1 MPDLDLDWRLRLA
14 AFDKLSRL
22 REARGGAVTLAE
34 LEAGFEFEGERIPFI
49 NTRRGIWR
57 PRQLKGGPA
66 LSVVTVPR
74 RPGRRPPYD
83 DQVASDA
90 DFFLYKYQGTD
101 PDEWTNDAVRLAMT
115 LRRPIIYLY
124 GVAPGLYEPIF
135 PCYVVADDPAH
146 LEFRLAADVLTGRP
160 APEDADPAQFEA
172 RRGCE
177 TRAMKVRL
185 HQHRFRELV
194 VGAYR
199 ERCSVCRL
207 HHVEPLDAAHILPDK
222 DERGRPE
229 IPNGLALCKI
239 HHGAFDTHILGVAPD
254 YGIAIR
260 ADVLEEIDGPM
271 LRYGLQEMKGERIQ
285 VTGTTSPA
293 GSNMPDNK
301 SSSTATRPT
310 AAWW

>member
-1 MPDLDLDWRLRLA
+1 MSGLDLDWRLRLA
-14 AFDKLSRL
+14 AFDRLRAL
-22 REARGGAVTLAE
+22 REARGGLVTLAE
-34 LEAGFEFEGERIPFI
+34 LEAGFEFEGERIPFT

-57 PRQLKGGPA
+57 PRQLQGGPA

-101 PDEWTNDAVRLAMT
+101 PAEWTNAAVRLALT
-115 LRRPIIYLY
+115 LRRPIIYFY

-146 LEFRLAADVLTGRP
+146 LEFRLAADVLTARP
-160 APEDADPAQFEA
+160 APEDADASQFEA
-172 RRGCE
+172 RRGYE
-177 TRAMKVRL
+177 TRAVKVRL
-185 HQHRFRELV
+185 HQHHFRELV

-207 HHVEPLDAAHILPDK
+207 HHVELLDAAHILPDR

-239 HHGAFDTHILGVAPD
+239 HHGAFDVNILGVSPD
-254 YGIAIR
+254 YRIAIR
-260 ADVLEEIDGPM
+260 ADVLDEIDGPM
-271 LRYGLQEMKGERIQ
+271 LRHGLQDMDGHSIDVPRAERLK
-285 VTGTTSPA
+285 PNRDYLA
-293 GSNMPDNK
+293 E
-301 SSSTATRPT
+301 RFERFR
-310 AAWW
+310 AA

>member
-1 MPDLDLDWRLRLA
+1 M
-14 AFDKLSRL
+14 
-22 REARGGAVTLAE
+22 
-34 LEAGFEFEGERIPFI
+34 EAGFEFEGERIPFI

-90 DFFLYKYQGTD
+90 EWFIYKYQGTD
-101 PDEWTNDAVRLAMT
+101 PDEWTNAAVPLAMT

-135 PCYVVADDPAH
+135 PCYVVGDDPAR
-146 LEFRLAADVLTGRP
+146 LEFHLAADVLTARP
-160 APEDADPAQFEA
+160 APEDADPTQFEA
-172 RRGCE
+172 RRGYE
-177 TRAMKVRL
+177 TRAVKVRL

-207 HHVEPLDAAHILPDK
+207 HHVELLDAAHILPDR
-222 DERGRPE
+222 DERGSPE
-229 IPNGLALCKI
+229 IPNGLTLCKI
-239 HHGAFDTHILGVAPD
+239 NHATFDTHILGIAPD
-254 YGIAIR
+254 YRIAIR

-271 LRYGLQEMKGERIQ
+271 LQRGLKDMHGQPIH
-285 VTGTTSPA
+285 VPA
-293 GSNMPDNK
+293 
-301 SSSTATRPT
+301 ATRLRPNPDYLAERFERFG
-310 AAWW
+310 AA